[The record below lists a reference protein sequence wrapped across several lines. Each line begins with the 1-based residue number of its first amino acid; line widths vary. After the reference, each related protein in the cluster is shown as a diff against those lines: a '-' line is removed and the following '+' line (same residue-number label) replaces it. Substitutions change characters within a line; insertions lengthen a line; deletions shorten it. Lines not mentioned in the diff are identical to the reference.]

1 MNTIL
6 HIKNMVCDRC
16 KKVIKD
22 ELTSLGVEVQSIEL
36 GLLEVD
42 PKSVDL
48 KSIANTLEAHGF
60 ELIENKEEIL
70 VEGVKVYLISIIDK
84 LPIQRKD
91 KLSIMI
97 SDELGKDYSSLSK
110 VFSQREHLTIEK
122 YFLRLKLEKV
132 KELIQ
137 DNSYSFSQIA
147 AMLDYSSINHLSGQ
161 FKQET
166 GLSMS
171 EYKSMINRDRKP
183 LDKIV

>member
-1 MNTIL
+1 MTTL

-22 ELTSLGVEVQSIEL
+22 ELTTLGVEVHSIEL
-36 GLLEVD
+36 GVLEID

-48 KSIANTLEAHGF
+48 ESIAGTIEAHGF
-60 ELIENKEEIL
+60 ELIESKEEII
-70 VEGVKVYLISIIDK
+70 VERIKVFLISMIDQ
-84 LPIQRKD
+84 LPIQRKN
-91 KLSIMI
+91 KLSTMI
-97 SDELGKDYSSLSK
+97 SDELGRDYSSLSK
-110 VFSQREHLTIEK
+110 VFSQRELITIEK

-137 DNSYSFSQIA
+137 DGSHSFSQIA
-147 AMLDYSSINHLSGQ
+147 SILDYSSINHLSGQ

-171 EYKSMINRDRKP
+171 EYKTMIQSDRKP

>member
-1 MNTIL
+1 MSIL

-16 KKVIKD
+16 KKVIND
-22 ELTSLGVEVQSIEL
+22 ELIALGVEVHSIEL
-36 GLLEVD
+36 GVLEID
-42 PKSVDL
+42 SKSVDL
-48 KSIANTLEAHGF
+48 ETIANTIEAHGF
-60 ELIENKEEIL
+60 ELIESKEEIL
-70 VEGVKVYLISIIDK
+70 VERIKVFLISIIDK
-84 LPIQRKD
+84 LPIQRKH
-91 KLSIMI
+91 KLSTMI

-110 VFSQREHLTIEK
+110 VFSQREHFTIEK

-137 DNSYSFSQIA
+137 NDSHSFSQIA

-171 EYKSMINRDRKP
+171 EYKSMVNRDRKP

>member
-1 MNTIL
+1 
-6 HIKNMVCDRC
+6 MVCDRC

-22 ELTSLGVEVQSIEL
+22 ELTALGVEVHSIEL
-36 GLLEVD
+36 GVLEID
-42 PKSVDL
+42 PKSIDL
-48 KSIANTLEAHGF
+48 EVIARAIESHGF
-60 ELIENKEEIL
+60 ELIETKEEIL
-70 VEGVKVYLISIIDK
+70 IEQIKVFLITIVDR
-84 LPIQRKD
+84 LPVQRKD
-91 KLSIMI
+91 KLSTMI

>member
-1 MNTIL
+1 MTTL

-22 ELTSLGVEVQSIEL
+22 ELTTLGVEVYSIEL
-36 GLLEVD
+36 GVLEID

-48 KSIANTLEAHGF
+48 ESIASTIEAHGF
-60 ELIENKEEIL
+60 ELIESREEIII
-70 VEGVKVYLISIIDK
+70 ESIKVFLISIFEK
-84 LPIQRKD
+84 LPIQRKN
-91 KLSIMI
+91 KLSTMI
-97 SDELGKDYSSLSK
+97 SEELGKDYSSLSK
-110 VFSQREHLTIEK
+110 IFSQREHITIEK
-122 YFLRLKLEKV
+122 YFLCLKLEKV

-137 DNSYSFSQIA
+137 DGNHSFSQIA
-147 AMLDYSSINHLSGQ
+147 NMLDYSSINHLSGQ

-171 EYKSMINRDRKP
+171 EYKTMLQSDRKP

>member
-1 MNTIL
+1 MTTL

-22 ELTSLGVEVQSIEL
+22 ELTNLGVEVHAIEL
-36 GLLEVD
+36 GVID
-42 PKSVDL
+42 IDSKSVDL
-48 KSIANTLEAHGF
+48 ESIVNALEAHGF

-70 VEGVKVYLISIIDK
+70 VEGVKVFLISMIDQ
-84 LPIQRKD
+84 LPIQRKN
-91 KLSIMI
+91 KLSTMI
-97 SDELGKDYSSLSK
+97 SDELGRDYSSLSK
-110 VFSQREHLTIEK
+110 VFSQREHITIEK

-137 DNSYSFSQIA
+137 DGSHSFSQIA
-147 AMLDYSSINHLSGQ
+147 SILDYSSINHLSGQ

-171 EYKSMINRDRKP
+171 EYKTMFQSDRKP

>member
-1 MNTIL
+1 MTTL

-22 ELTSLGVEVQSIEL
+22 ELTTLGVEVHSIEL
-36 GLLEVD
+36 GVLEID

-48 KSIANTLEAHGF
+48 ESIAGTIEAHGF
-60 ELIENKEEIL
+60 ELIESKEEII
-70 VEGVKVYLISIIDK
+70 VERIKVFLINMIDQ
-84 LPIQRKD
+84 LPIQRKN
-91 KLSIMI
+91 KLSTMI
-97 SDELGKDYSSLSK
+97 SDELGRDYSSLSK
-110 VFSQREHLTIEK
+110 VFSQREHITIEK

-137 DNSYSFSQIA
+137 DGSHSFSHIA
-147 AMLDYSSINHLSGQ
+147 SILDYSSINHLSGQ

-171 EYKSMINRDRKP
+171 EYKTMFQSDRKP